1 MNFAEDFLKAQKLRM
16 TPARLAV
23 LNYFINQS
31 QVLSHSDLENALQ
44 GQFDRVTIYRT
55 LNTFLEKDIVH
66 KVPGEEHSTRFA
78 LNRHSSES
86 LGKSL
91 DAGHAHFKCNDCGK
105 LLCLHG
111 VKIQNGELPEGFEM
125 ESSNIILS
133 GTCSDCNR

>member
-1 MNFAEDFLKAQKLRM
+1 MEVAEDFLRAQSLRI

-23 LNYFINQS
+23 LNHFVQES
-31 QVLSHSDLENALQ
+31 QVLSHADLESAL
-44 GQFDRVTIYRT
+44 GKQFDRVTIYRT

-66 KVPGEEHSTRFA
+66 KVPGEEHSTKFA
-78 LNRHSSES
+78 LNSHSNAS
-86 LGKSL
+86 KSKSV

-111 VKIQNGELPEGFEM
+111 VKIQNGELPQGFEM

-133 GTCSDCNR
+133 GTCSECNR